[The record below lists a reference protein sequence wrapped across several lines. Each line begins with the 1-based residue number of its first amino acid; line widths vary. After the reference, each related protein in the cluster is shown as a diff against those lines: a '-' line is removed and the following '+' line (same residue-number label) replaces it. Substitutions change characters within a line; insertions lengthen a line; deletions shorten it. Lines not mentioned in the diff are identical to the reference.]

1 MGKSSINVPFSI
13 AMLNNQR
20 GTVISGGLQSGLFWI
35 VIRSI
40 WQRICETA
48 YPSANRWA
56 GIGIFKS
63 YPKRM
68 YFLGSSGTGSPPN
81 PICFC
86 FHTSGVVCFDEG
98 SDNPTR
104 TSGLAS
110 PKLDQQEQHMLM
122 VMTRP
127 SKTFEL
133 LPGGSGESQILSFQK
148 SFTGLV
154 EENRKPWFSP
164 SKRFPPNVPWY
175 YLKTTPSIILSDA
188 ASLIS
193 GSMLGSWSHGFF
205 LLMVV
210 MARWWLHHMIGH
222 DFWTLKYHVVL
233 LIVNGLHIKG
243 PPCFIMFPRN
253 YILISAEKSYGC
265 FLYGGIPKSP

>member
-1 MGKSSINVPFSI
+1 
-13 AMLNNQR
+13 
-20 GTVISGGLQSGLFWI
+20 
-35 VIRSI
+35 
-40 WQRICETA
+40 
-48 YPSANRWA
+48 
-56 GIGIFKS
+56 
-63 YPKRM
+63 M

-164 SKRFPPNVPWY
+164 SKRFPPNVP
-175 YLKTTPSIILSDA
+175 
-188 ASLIS
+188 
-193 GSMLGSWSHGFF
+193 
-205 LLMVV
+205 
-210 MARWWLHHMIGH
+210 
-222 DFWTLKYHVVL
+222 
-233 LIVNGLHIKG
+233 
-243 PPCFIMFPRN
+243 
-253 YILISAEKSYGC
+253 
-265 FLYGGIPKSP
+265 